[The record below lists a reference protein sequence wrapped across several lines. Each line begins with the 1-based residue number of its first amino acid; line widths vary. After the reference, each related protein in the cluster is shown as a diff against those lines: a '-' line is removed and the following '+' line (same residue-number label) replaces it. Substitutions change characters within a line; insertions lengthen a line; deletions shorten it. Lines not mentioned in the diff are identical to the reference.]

1 MLVHEAVMK
10 SHWIKINNLSCN
22 TYRAPQVRTTVMDW
36 TPEDLRFIRDR
47 IPMNEGFIFIRN
59 VTLYFPHFFGAL
71 SSRATCPTEKSARVV
86 FAHYENDNAADEK
99 AERRG
104 GGRGGGEEG
113 GERKRERI
121 EENSGDAS
129 NSKEQREK
137 KKNKDEDERHE
148 WKKEHR
154 R

>member
-47 IPMNEGFIFIRN
+47 IRMNEGFIFIRN

-104 GGRGGGEEG
+104 GGGGGEEG

>member
-104 GGRGGGEEG
+104 GGGEEG

>member
-104 GGRGGGEEG
+104 GGGGGEEG